1 MNEMYLK
8 AVGTVRNDTPQP
20 VLVADSGD
28 LQCRHDPGDAGG
40 YTSTVSELVIDPEFE
55 GILDGIE
62 DFSHALV
69 LYWAHFVGPE
79 GRSLTKVH
87 PMGRKDLPLVG
98 LFATCSP
105 ARPNPICV
113 SAVRILERRGLTLR
127 VEGLDAVDGSP
138 VVDIK
143 PYLPFYYSIE
153 NVKLSDWMNRILKE
167 IGGR

>member
-1 MNEMYLK
+1 MDDMVVK
-8 AVGTVRNDTPQP
+8 PVGVVRGGVRGPS
-20 VLVADSGD
+20 LVAESGD
-28 LQCRHDPGDAGG
+28 LQWQGDPPGAGAAFAA
-40 YTSTVSELVIDPEFE
+40 SELVINPEYE

-69 LYWAHFVGPE
+69 LYWAHSVPPE

-113 SAVRILERRGLTLR
+113 SAVRIVERRGLTLR
-127 VEGLDAVDGSP
+127 VEGLDAIDGSP
-138 VVDIK
+138 VVDVK
-143 PYLPFYYSIE
+143 PYHPYYYAVE
-153 NVKLSDWMNRILKE
+153 DAKVSDWMARIMSEL
-167 IGGR
+167 GGE